1 MATPASEPA
10 ASAASASASASASAP
25 VRRNANKSFQATK
38 EQGDL
43 GRAWWVV
50 DATDKPLGRLASE
63 VAARLRGKH
72 KTTFTPHVDTGD
84 FVIVVNAAKVKLT
97 GNKLDKKFYN
107 RHSGIPGGFKAT
119 SYRDLLEDKPTFPI
133 EKAVKGML
141 PKNVLGREIFTKLKV
156 YATPDHPHVA
166 QKPTAFEIK

>member
-1 MATPASEPA
+1 MSSAAEAPAAPAPTPAVAPA
-10 ASAASASASASASAP
+10 RAGG
-25 VRRNANKSFQATK
+25 RNPNKSYSATTA
-38 EQGDL
+38 QGDA

-72 KTTFTPHVDTGD
+72 KPTYTPHVDTGD

-97 GNKLDKKFYN
+97 GQKLDKKFYN

-119 SYRDLLEDKPTFPI
+119 SYRDLLEDKPTFPV

-141 PKNVLGREIFTKLKV
+141 PKNVLGREMFGKLKV

-166 QKPTAFEIK
+166 QKPTVLEIK